1 MRVGILTFHSQL
13 NYGGVLQ
20 AYALQETLRG
30 LGHDVIVLDRWLDP
44 ENRALTLGRDRM
56 GFWGWTK
63 LLLRSILGGD
73 EIAKG
78 VRVKR
83 TRRFLRESMH
93 LSEYSFY
100 SWKDVPSDL
109 GVDVIVVGSDQVW
122 RTGRYAY
129 PGVYLL
135 EGAPDVPAVA
145 YAASFGMKTI
155 PDEYKS
161 RYRKGLKRFKAISCR
176 ESSGVALCEDL
187 GFRAAHVVDPTLLL
201 PSEHWRMFAGN
212 CAHGTRKKIICYF
225 MDGDVPAILRKIE
238 QFATVHDVDV
248 EVFLD
253 SRFCTSLPK
262 SFAQLVGRLR
272 PKRTKFR
279 TDAGPVEFVRAFSS
293 ADAVITDSFHA
304 LMFSVIF
311 GCNVRFLRPECEYRR
326 DMFSRVEE
334 FVRDGMSGKVIVG
347 GIGEAL
353 ESITAGERVQF
364 NVEFI
369 AERRKTSLEWLN
381 ASLDLI

>member
-122 RTGRYAY
+122 RKIGR
-129 PGVYLL
+129 
-135 EGAPDVPAVA
+135 
-145 YAASFGMKTI
+145 
-155 PDEYKS
+155 
-161 RYRKGLKRFKAISCR
+161 
-176 ESSGVALCEDL
+176 
-187 GFRAAHVVDPTLLL
+187 AHV
-201 PSEHWRMFAGN
+201 
-212 CAHGTRKKIICYF
+212 
-225 MDGDVPAILRKIE
+225 
-238 QFATVHDVDV
+238 
-248 EVFLD
+248 
-253 SRFCTSLPK
+253 
-262 SFAQLVGRLR
+262 
-272 PKRTKFR
+272 
-279 TDAGPVEFVRAFSS
+279 
-293 ADAVITDSFHA
+293 
-304 LMFSVIF
+304 
-311 GCNVRFLRPECEYRR
+311 
-326 DMFSRVEE
+326 
-334 FVRDGMSGKVIVG
+334 
-347 GIGEAL
+347 
-353 ESITAGERVQF
+353 
-364 NVEFI
+364 
-369 AERRKTSLEWLN
+369 
-381 ASLDLI
+381 